1 MSRARSHSPLYRLNA
16 WVVAG
21 LSTLAERYCYRPG
34 VTRRLVAVSG
44 GVARELR
51 ELFPSMAGSVGV
63 VHNGVDSSV
72 FAPDPRSRSLLRER
86 WGVSEGELVVLFVGG
101 DWERKGVR
109 YAIEGV
115 AGAPGWHL
123 VVVGG
128 GDEDRYR
135 MLAEGA
141 GASERVHF
149 EGPADQ
155 TAPYY
160 ACADAFLL
168 PTEYEAFSL
177 VTLEA
182 AASGLPLLVPR
193 VNGMDEI
200 LVEGRNGWFI
210 DRDGDMIAT
219 RLEALR
225 RDEELRVGMGQR
237 AREDSAGFTF
247 ASTKS

>member
-1 MSRARSHSPLYRLNA
+1 M
-16 WVVAG
+16 VAG

-51 ELFPSMAGSVGV
+51 EL
-63 VHNGVDSSV
+63 
-72 FAPDPRSRSLLRER
+72 
-86 WGVSEGELVVLFVGG
+86 
-101 DWERKGVR
+101 
-109 YAIEGV
+109 
-115 AGAPGWHL
+115 
-123 VVVGG
+123 
-128 GDEDRYR
+128 
-135 MLAEGA
+135 
-141 GASERVHF
+141 

-247 ASTKS
+247 ASTKI